1 MANWVNLMDVI
12 YPVGSIYLSAS
23 STSPA
28 SIIGGSWA
36 QKSGCVLACSS
47 SSKPNGFAVP
57 GNTAGNMK
65 IAANQVPLLGKI
77 GWRYGVTQQGISD
90 GIMWIQDGKRDAL
103 DLQHLVWSGNH
114 SEIQMQGSGDSTY
127 MTVVTFG
134 GGGQITYPTTILF
147 IAGKELHNFK
157 RVGGINAHSY

>member
-28 SIIGGSWA
+28 SIIGGSWT

-47 SSKPNGFAVP
+47 SSKPNGFAAP

-65 IAANQVPLLGKI
+65 IAANQIPLLGKVA
-77 GWRYGVTQQGISD
+77 WRYGITQQRVQDI
-90 GIMWIQDGKRDAL
+90 IMWIYNAENDGL
-103 DLQHLVWSGNH
+103 SLQHIDWPGNH
-114 SEIQMQGSGDSTY
+114 SVIEMSGSGDATS

-134 GGGQITYPTTILF
+134 GGGAKLRTLPLFCLLLAKNCITPREWVI
-147 IAGKELHNFK
+147 
-157 RVGGINAHSY
+157 